1 MITCSE
7 NLSESTFAAEHQTT
21 SQTPRQGWT
30 DGRRAPPIQ
39 MRLTD
44 RPSFPCTLVPG
55 SFSNGFPHAKAPT
68 HAKREVVRPLL
79 RWLRRGLVCGPTPRI
94 TNHIECQR
102 HCVFADTA
110 AVEGIGAGT

>member
-68 HAKREVVRPLL
+68 HAKGEN
-79 RWLRRGLVCGPTPRI
+79 LVGER
-94 TNHIECQR
+94 
-102 HCVFADTA
+102 A
-110 AVEGIGAGT
+110 AVGFRRVRALRAPWSCAAGSKCWLHVHSPALRQSEACV